1 MPAIADVIT
10 KPKLSN
16 GTNWK
21 GAKDKKRE
29 KHTALLSARNGFVAG
44 LLH

>member
-1 MPAIADVIT
+1 MPAIVGVII
-10 KPKLSN
+10 KPEWSN

-21 GAKDKKRE
+21 GAEDKKRE
-29 KHTALLSARNGFVAG
+29 KHTALLSGRNGSVAG